1 MKPSDGLTQLY
12 TITRRIDFYFTMQ
25 IPFCHEKYKYSIQVS
40 ELWKDQGKRKKSR
53 IYIYSN
59 LVIYIYITM
68 SYILLW
74 VIYIYILLWAK
85 LLWAKD
91 ILKLRRK
98 KDCSNLENKTMK
110 NQQCF
115 KQCHKNNNHP
125 HQFIQS
131 LAINCWLIHE
141 LIFSSFVNSSLS
153 PLKFRKILSSSVARS

>member
-1 MKPSDGLTQLY
+1 MKPRDGLTQLY

-59 LVIYIYITM
+59 L
-68 SYILLW
+68 